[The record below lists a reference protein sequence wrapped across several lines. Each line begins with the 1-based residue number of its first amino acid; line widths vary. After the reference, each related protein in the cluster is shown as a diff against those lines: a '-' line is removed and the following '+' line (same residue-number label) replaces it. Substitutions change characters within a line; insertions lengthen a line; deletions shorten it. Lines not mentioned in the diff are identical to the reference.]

1 VGIALQPTP
10 TTLRAAAVQ
19 LNATEDVERN
29 LVTADRLTRRAA
41 TQGAQLVVLPEK
53 WTVLGRSEV
62 MEGHAQGLD
71 GPAASWA
78 RAIARELQIDLIAGS
93 FVERR
98 DGQEKTSNTS
108 LHIGPDGEVRSAYR
122 KLHMFDVEVDGT
134 VYAESAREQAGD
146 EVVTTTVG
154 RSTGGDP
161 ADGDPGSGGSVDGDP
176 GSGGSV
182 DGDPGSGGSVDGD
195 PGSGGSVDGDPVGG
209 GGRVLG
215 MTICYDVRFPELYR
229 ALSERGAE
237 ILTVPAAFTLATT
250 RDHWETLLRA
260 RAIEN
265 QCFVIAANQIG
276 AHPPGNRSGGRSMI
290 IDPWGLVLATAP
302 DSESVIV
309 ADLDFALLEDVRT
322 RLPALAHRRDPRLYE
337 LGASAAR
344 A

>member
-1 VGIALQPTP
+1 MALQPTP
-10 TTLRAAAVQ
+10 ITLRAAAVQ

-29 LVTADRLTRRAA
+29 LATADRLTRRAA

-62 MEGHAQGLD
+62 MEEHAQGLD
-71 GPAASWA
+71 GPAVSWA

-108 LHIGPDGEVRSAYR
+108 LHIGPNGEIRSAYR

-154 RSTGGDP
+154 GFAGGGPADGGPAGGDP
-161 ADGDPGSGGSVDGDP
+161 A
-176 GSGGSV
+176 
-182 DGDPGSGGSVDGD
+182 
-195 PGSGGSVDGDPVGG
+195 
-209 GGRVLG
+209 GRAGHVLG

-237 ILTVPAAFTLATT
+237 ILAVPAAFTLATT

-276 AHPPGNRSGGRSMI
+276 AHPPGNRSGGRSTI

-302 DSESVIV
+302 DSESAIV

-322 RLPALAHRRDPRLYE
+322 RLPALSHRRDPRIYDQHAIA
-337 LGASAAR
+337 GR
-344 A
+344 R